1 MYGGLVELAYQRK
14 VSEKVAL
21 ATEMQYYH
29 NQFCQFGLGYEFKLR
44 NAIFKGLIASG
55 TCRARGRR

>member
-1 MYGGLVELAYQRK
+1 M
-14 VSEKVAL
+14 SEQVAL

-44 NAIFKGLIASG
+44 TAVFKGLISSG
-55 TCRARGRR
+55 KMATT